1 MRAEEIEVCLKEY
14 EALRQEI
21 LVRLRMQH
29 QVILFCVMVT
39 GALISLLPLLKQYDA
54 YSLLL
59 LASLLYF
66 IFGWH
71 YFEQDFLIAHV
82 ASYIQNALRPAISGS
97 GGSKA
102 QRDAT
107 LGWELYRNK
116 LLFRTRTGNWFYTAL
131 TLFRLVPTVGC
142 GILTLGGYVY
152 IAFVQSRKTAP
163 IAAWEPVLLVVDGI
177 LAVVMIIIAFAAYV
191 SYDRIVGKA
200 SADAKG

>member
-1 MRAEEIEVCLKEY
+1 MKSDEIEVCLKEY

-21 LVRLRMQH
+21 LLRLRMQH
-29 QVILFCVMVT
+29 QVILFSVIFT

-82 ASYIQNALRPAISGS
+82 ASYIQNALRPAISVS

-102 QRDAT
+102 QRDAV
-107 LGWELYRNK
+107 LGWESYRNK

-131 TLFRLVPTVGC
+131 TLFRLVPTVGS
-142 GILTLGGYVY
+142 GVLSLTGYVY
-152 IAFVQSRKTAP
+152 IAFVQGQRTVP
-163 IAAWEPVLLVVDGI
+163 VAAWEPVLLAIDGI
-177 LAVVMIIIAFAAYV
+177 LAVLMIIIAFAAYV
-191 SYDRIVGKA
+191 SYEHIVQNP
-200 SADAKG
+200 